1 MQSSQQSSSRSSAS
15 ILLPSSRQVETLRSS
30 SSRGVSLSLSSG
42 LATERVQLHEEGEE
56 KQRHET
62 TQPQQLTKNNY
73 SQHSLSNKIILSV
86 VGSLTHLCG
95 LSYDWKESN
104 EQDPQTYRFH
114 HQTVASNP
122 ITELSSLC
130 LLLSLPLLSQ
140 SQVCHASAASLCLC
154 LDTSLSP
161 SLWLC
166 PLQCSLVQ
174 DKTVELIV
182 ALKR

>member
-1 MQSSQQSSSRSSAS
+1 
-15 ILLPSSRQVETLRSS
+15 LRSS

-42 LATERVQLHEEGEE
+42 LATDRVQLHEEGEE

-104 EQDPQTYRFH
+104 EQDPQERKTYRFH

-140 SQVCHASAASLCLC
+140 SQVCHASASLCLC

-161 SLWLC
+161 SLWLSV
-166 PLQCSLVQ
+166 CSVHWFRTKQLNSS
-174 DKTVELIV
+174 LP
-182 ALKR
+182 